1 MGWLDIINDSELI
14 TDAELERKKEDYYDY
29 LRIRK

>member
-14 TDAELERKKEDYYDY
+14 TDAELERRKEDYYDY
-29 LRIRK
+29 LQGRK